1 MYVGVTCV
9 CRGRT
14 CWLMYVCIDVRRRLF
29 GFRDEKKTE
38 AVPKLQLHVPEALLE
53 ADITEVCCTYHHVCT
68 VCIL

>member
-1 MYVGVTCV
+1 MLVNVCV
-9 CRGRT
+9 
-14 CWLMYVCIDVRRRLF
+14 DVWHRLF

-68 VCIL
+68 VHFLSHLYSMYVQWNLH